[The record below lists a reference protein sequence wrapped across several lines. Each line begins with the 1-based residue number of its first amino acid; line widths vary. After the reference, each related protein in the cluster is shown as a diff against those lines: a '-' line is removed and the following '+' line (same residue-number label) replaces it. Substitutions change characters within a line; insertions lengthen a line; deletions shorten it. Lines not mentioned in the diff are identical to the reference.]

1 MDEYPIIDLS
11 HLLPAAQGLARLP
24 ADECIQRLRADRW
37 IGYPR
42 AVEALNRLEA
52 LYAWPNKQRMP
63 NLLLVGP
70 TNNGKSMIVEK
81 FRRTHPA
88 SSDADQ
94 EHIPVL
100 VVQMPSEPSVIR
112 FYVALLAAMGAPL
125 RPRPRL
131 PEMEQL
137 ALALLRKVGVRML
150 VIVDNLSRNQDIA
163 VGLQVILKPRARPTP
178 TWTSMPERTLD
189 FEF

>member
-1 MDEYPIIDLS
+1 
-11 HLLPAAQGLARLP
+11 P
-24 ADECIQRLRADRW
+24 ADERIQRLRADRW

>member
-24 ADECIQRLRADRW
+24 SDERIHRLRADRW

-52 LYAWPNKQRMP
+52 LYTWPNKQRMP

-81 FRRTHPA
+81 FRRA
-88 SSDADQ
+88 
-94 EHIPVL
+94 
-100 VVQMPSEPSVIR
+100 
-112 FYVALLAAMGAPL
+112 YL
-125 RPRPRL
+125 RRAGR
-131 PEMEQL
+131 
-137 ALALLRKVGVRML
+137 V
-150 VIVDNLSRNQDIA
+150 
-163 VGLQVILKPRARPTP
+163 RARVDRRAHRGGPGLSTG
-178 TWTSMPERTLD
+178 TRPERRPAVQDDRRQAAAGDGGNGAVRDQGRRPVPGTWHHAADPVSAYFTQGRATSRWREATQPNLMPT
-189 FEF
+189 